1 MTREPY
7 IVLRDVTVKY
17 SDRNGPVFEGLDL
30 ELYPGEIVLIAGPN
44 GGGKTTL
51 VKTILGLVKP
61 VSGMVSVLGR
71 DPVRD
76 PGVRR
81 EIGYVPQ
88 LDEVNIYAPI
98 TLYDFVMMGRY
109 PRLPLLAR
117 PGEEDH
123 RMVEE
128 ALRRVGLWDRRDY
141 RLSEVSGGQL
151 ARAMIARALAQDPT
165 IYILDE
171 PFESIDFPSE
181 ERIMR
186 VLEEEKG
193 RGKLVILTEHHISD
207 GEEIDR
213 VILFRHGIVRIG
225 PPGEVLRR
233 EVLEEAYR

>member
-7 IVLRDVTVKY
+7 VVLRDVTVKY
-17 SDRNGPVFEGLDL
+17 SDRNGPIFTGLSL
-30 ELYPGEIVLIAGPN
+30 ELYPGEMVLIAGPN

-51 VKTILGLVKP
+51 IKTILGLVRP
-61 VSGMVSVLGR
+61 VGGTVSVLGR
-71 DPVRD
+71 DPFKD

-88 LDEVNIYAPI
+88 LDEVNIYAPL
-98 TLYDFVMMGRY
+98 TLYDFVMTGRY
-109 PRLPLLAR
+109 PRLSLLSR
-117 PGEEDH
+117 LGEEDH
-123 RMVEE
+123 RIVEV
-128 ALRRVGLWDRRDY
+128 ALRRVGLWDRRYY
-141 RLSEVSGGQL
+141 RLSEISGGQL

-186 VLEEEKG
+186 VLREEKG

-207 GEEIDR
+207 GEGIDR

-225 PPGEVLRR
+225 PPSEVLRR